1 MRNIR
6 LATIAM
12 MITLATLMASVE
24 TLIGSPLPFLRLGL
38 ANGVTLLVLK
48 WYGFRSG
55 LLVTLVRIVLAG
67 LITGRLFQPVFLLS
81 FSGGFSAALIMALCM
96 PLENKWF
103 SLIGISILGAFFH
116 NLAQLGAASLLVHRF
131 IGVGVLPIVFLAAL
145 VTGSLIGY
153 FALLIDR
160 TAWHNRL
167 LIDR

>member
-1 MRNIR
+1 MMNSR
-6 LATIAM
+6 LAAIAM

-24 TLIGSPLPFLRLGL
+24 TLVQSPLPFLRLGL

-55 LLVTLVRIVLAG
+55 LLVTLTRIVLAG

-81 FSGGFSAALIMALCM
+81 FSGGLSAALIMALFM
-96 PLENKWF
+96 PLEDRWF

-116 NLAQLGAASLLVHRF
+116 NLAQLAAASLLIHRF
-131 IGVGVLPIVFLAAL
+131 IGTGILPVVFLATL

-153 FALLIDR
+153 FAVLIDR

-167 LIDR
+167 IHDR